1 MGLKLNPR
9 APESMQMLNPR
20 GHHTYKKSESRIFK
34 GFKIVL
40 HNLNQIENMHSGP
53 FFDRKMNPRVPESM
67 QISNPHGHHI
77 YKKSEECILKILK
90 LCFTHLMLIKTR
102 KRLRDKIPYG
112 PEIES
117 KSIGKYANLE
127 SAWAS

>member
-1 MGLKLNPR
+1 MLHPFDDNPNHISSCVQAPKMGLKLKPR

-40 HNLNQIENMHSGP
+40 HNLNQIENMRSGL
-53 FFDRKMNPRVPESM
+53 FLDRKMNPRASESM

-77 YKKSEECILKILK
+77 YKKSEECILKV
-90 LCFTHLMLIKTR
+90 F
-102 KRLRDKIPYG
+102 KIVLHTSDSYQNQI
-112 PEIES
+112 EIMR
-117 KSIGKYANLE
+117 
-127 SAWAS
+127 